1 MGATTRRRAPRAA
14 YMPSPPDSSST
25 SQPAKPPPAHP
36 LPGHRC
42 GAHTEVG
49 GTVHSVVLSPREH
62 RAKRTR
68 RGPIGATAADRDL
81 GRDHIHNIHILFD
94 IMTRPFGATAVRR
107 CGSAAAGAVP
117 GRHLR
122 APSGPEASGGAVW
135 RRARA
140 SDAVWRHFVV
150 TGRFLAV
157 LMPTGGAQQDLILA

>member
-1 MGATTRRRAPRAA
+1 MRPGTAPAAAEPRRRRGVAPRGLAID
-14 YMPSPPDSSST
+14 PSIKHMWS
-25 SQPAKPPPAHP
+25 
-36 LPGHRC
+36 LPGFRSAADAAR
-42 GAHTEVG
+42 G
-49 GTVHSVVLSPREH
+49 H
-62 RAKRTR
+62 RAMRTR

-157 LMPTGGAQQDLILA
+157 LMPTGGSQQGIILG